1 MPATSVT
8 TTAIDKG
15 TLTFSIESRI
25 IRELGERLV
34 KQPEVAV
41 VELIKN
47 AYDADATKCSV
58 TYDPSGEVSVIDD
71 GHGMTLDAF
80 KTSWMRIGTSA
91 KEGRLSSPRFGRRIT
106 GEKGIGRFAVRF
118 LGRILT
124 LETVA
129 HDATRGFRTLLTATF
144 NWETFDRNEDLG
156 RVTVPYELYR
166 AEPQRSPGTALSV
179 TELRESGRTINL
191 QRVRTASI
199 SIVNPF
205 RPLMR
210 DNSPFRGRAATGD
223 TQATEPDPGFSLALN
238 PSIDETNPDV
248 AAAVLQRAVLRSVLQ
263 LEKGRL
269 RLRIYRRD
277 ASEPSLEVDDR
288 YPNSIGSLYAD
299 IRFFPQRKGT
309 FSEMPVDGRTA
320 REWVKRTAG
329 VAVFDRSFRVLPY
342 GTEGDDWLRLAADA
356 AKRERDP
363 KSSIAGKHFPM
374 DETTKSSTQLNYMLK
389 LPHPEQLVGVVQ
401 VEGLRSAD
409 ETDTGK
415 GLIAAADREGFIAN
429 AAYVQLFDLVRG
441 AVEAIAYSDR
451 ELTQELEKQE
461 QRTVL
466 RSLRAES
473 RAAIREVE
481 ANPNIRRGDKA
492 RIVKQLADAYT
503 LAEQHE
509 ARAREREG
517 TLEIMSL
524 LGVVAGFMTHE
535 FGAAVSELERAQ
547 TRLTALSGRDA
558 AFRSAAEAIGKH
570 ITHLRDF
577 VTYSQGYVQGTSQR
591 PSAPYPAKPRVKQVV
606 RIFGKYAADR
616 GIQIDVDIDS
626 DLIAALVPVSLYNG
640 VALNLFTNALK
651 AVTARA
657 GAREKRIA
665 FRAWNE
671 NVWHFFEVSDTG
683 IGISPALRTRVF
695 DPLFTTTSTNRDP
708 LGSGMGLG
716 LPLVRR
722 GVEAYGGRVDVVDPP
737 HGFITSVR
745 VRLPLNG
752 GAE

>member
-1 MPATSVT
+1 MNATAT
-8 TTAIDKG
+8 TLPPLDKG

-47 AYDADATKCSV
+47 AYDADATICSV
-58 TYDPSGEVSVIDD
+58 TYDPAREVRVVDD
-71 GHGMTLDAF
+71 GHGMTLDEF

-91 KEGRLSSPRFGRRIT
+91 KVGHLSSPRFGRRIT

-118 LGRILT
+118 LGRILA

-129 HDATRGFRTLLTATF
+129 DDEKRGFRTLLTATF
-144 NWETFDRNEDLG
+144 DWEMFDRNEDLG

-166 AEPQRSPGTALSV
+166 ADPRRSTGTTLTI
-179 TELRESGRTINL
+179 TELRESARSINL
-191 QRVRTASI
+191 QRIRTASI
-199 SIVNPF
+199 SVVNPF

-210 DNSPFRGRAATGD
+210 DNSPFRETSVSRYRS
-223 TQATEPDPGFSLALN
+223 EEVDPGFSLSIE
-238 PSIDETNPDV
+238 PSTDETPPDV
-248 AAAVLQRAVLRSVLQ
+248 AAGVLDRAVLRSVLQ
-263 LEKGRL
+263 LDKGRI
-269 RLRIYRRD
+269 RIRVYRRD
-277 ASEPSLEVDDR
+277 RSEPALDIDDR
-288 YPNSIGSLYAD
+288 YPNTIGSLYAD
-299 IRFFPQRKGT
+299 VRFFPKRKGT
-309 FSEMPVDGRTA
+309 FAGMPVDGRTA
-320 REWVKRTAG
+320 RDWVKKTAG

-363 KSSIAGKHFPM
+363 KSTLATKHFPM
-374 DETTKSSTQLNYMLK
+374 DDATKSSTQLNYMLK

-409 ETDTGK
+409 ETDQGK
-415 GLIAAADREGFIAN
+415 GLISAADREGFIAN
-429 AAYVQLFDLVRG
+429 AAYQQLFDLVRG

-451 ELTQELEKQE
+451 ELTQEIEKQ
-461 QRTVL
+461 QRRTAL

-473 RAAIREVE
+473 RAAIREIE
-481 ANPNIRRGDKA
+481 ANPHIRRADKG
-492 RIVKQLADAYT
+492 RIVKQLADAYV

-509 ARAREREG
+509 AQAREREG
-517 TLEIMSL
+517 TLEVMSL

-535 FGAAVSELERAQ
+535 FGAAVSDLERAQ
-547 TRLTALSGRDA
+547 TRLMGLASRDSVFKA
-558 AFRSAAEAIGKH
+558 AAESIEKH
-570 ITHLRDF
+570 VSHLREF
-577 VTYSQGYVQGTSQR
+577 VTYSQGYVQGASQR
-591 PSAPYPAKPRVKQVV
+591 PTAPYPAKPRVKQVV
-606 RIFGKYAADR
+606 RVFGKYATDR
-616 GIQIDVDIDS
+616 GIGVDVDVEA
-626 DLIAALVPVSLYNG
+626 DLLAPLVPVSLYNG

-651 AVTARA
+651 AVTAKA
-657 GAREKRIA
+657 GSDNKRIA
-665 FRAWNE
+665 FKAWNE
-671 NVWHFFEVSDTG
+671 DVWHFLEVSDTG
-683 IGISPALRTRVF
+683 IGIPPALRTRVF

-737 HGFITSVR
+737 PGFVTSVR
-745 VRLPLNG
+745 VRLPLDG
-752 GAE
+752 GVQ